1 MSETET
7 RHDLFVYETDGAFV
21 EHAERFV
28 AAGLEA
34 DEYVMVVVS
43 APKQELLRRA
53 LGPLAEFVS
62 FMDPGG
68 VYTRP
73 ESTMA
78 TLDAAVR
85 GSVEALD
92 PGIRLYGE
100 LPVCR
105 TQAEWDGW
113 IAYEAI
119 INRAFANR
127 PAVLMC
133 GYDARVVPEPVL
145 HQAWQTH
152 HVVLTDVWQISR
164 EYVQPEDVVRQ
175 LTPGLAELP
184 GLRALTIG
192 EGRLHD
198 RLADELSADGVPEG
212 RARDL
217 LVAVEEVLSN
227 AERYGNGVRA
237 LRVGRVDEHFVC
249 EVTDFGPGL
258 DDPLAGYLPP
268 VPLATRGAGLWIAR
282 QLTARLELHSDA
294 HGLTV
299 RLWI

>member
-7 RHDLFVYETDGAFV
+7 RHDLFVYETNAAFEAQV
-21 EHAERFV
+21 ERFAV
-28 AAGLEA
+28 AGLEA

-53 LGPLAEFVS
+53 FGPAAEYVS
-62 FMDPGG
+62 FVDSAG

-73 ESTMA
+73 ETAMA

-92 PGIRLYGE
+92 PGIRVYGE

-113 IAYEAI
+113 MTYEAI
-119 INRAFANR
+119 VNRAFANR

-133 GYDARVVPEPVL
+133 GYDARIVPEAVL

-152 HVVLTDVWQISR
+152 RVVLTDVWQISR
-164 EYVQPEDVVRQ
+164 EYEPPEDFVRQ
-175 LTPGLAELP
+175 VTPPLEQLP
-184 GLRALTIG
+184 GLRAVTIG
-192 EGRLHD
+192 EGGLRD
-198 RLADELSADGVPEG
+198 RLADELSADGVSEG

-217 LVAVEEVLSN
+217 LVAAGEVLSN

-237 LRVGRVDEHFVC
+237 LRVGRVGEHFVC
-249 EVTDFGPGL
+249 EVRDFGSGL
-258 DDPLAGYLPP
+258 DDPLAGFLPP
-268 VPLATRGAGLWIAR
+268 VPLAKRGAGLWIAR
-282 QLTARLELHSDA
+282 QLTVRMELNSAAD
-294 HGLTV
+294 GLTV
-299 RLWI
+299 RLWV